1 MSGIG
6 WHGFATGASIAE
18 AQSVQHAYTSVF
30 QSVQELIRSDF
41 GLTTPSPARLF
52 VVHVKDPIN
61 VDPVTEL
68 MMGGTRR
75 PHEDVWGRYISG
87 VKALVIS
94 GVPDCIDFRWVAAHE
109 TCHAICEAALG
120 AVGEVPWSS
129 EGYAEFVSLRV
140 ASSQSVGRPDRRHIT
155 TVRAFRKAAM
165 DLSLRR
171 VLGFEDLSTSIPSHY
186 VGCFQSHAAL
196 FLSFL
201 YDRGVEDALIRK
213 CFRAA
218 VKEDPPSCKHHLLAL
233 EEAFGK
239 SIEDIEK
246 EFDKFCSQQ

>member
-1 MSGIG
+1 MSGTG

-30 QSVQELIRSDF
+30 QSVEKLIRSDF
-41 GLTTPSPARLF
+41 GLTTSLSERLF
-52 VVHVKDPIN
+52 VVHVKDSVH

-68 MMGGTRR
+68 MMGGARQ
-75 PHEDVWGRYISG
+75 PHEDVSGRYISG

-94 GVPDCIDFRWVAAHE
+94 HMPDCIDFFRIAAHE
-109 TCHAICEAALG
+109 TCHAMCETALG
-120 AVGEVPWSS
+120 VVGDVPWSN
-129 EGYAEFVSLRV
+129 EGYAEFVSLRA
-140 ASSQSVGRPDRRHIT
+140 ASSQSAISRPCQHIT
-155 TVRAFRKAAM
+155 TYRAFSKAGM
-165 DLSLRR
+165 HLSLRR

-196 FLSFL
+196 FVSFL
-201 YDRGVEDALIRK
+201 YDRGVEDALIGK

-218 VKEDPPSCKHHLLAL
+218 VKEDPPSCKQQVMAL

-239 SIEDIEK
+239 SIEDVEK
-246 EFDKFCSQQ
+246 EFDKFCSQL